1 MSTEGKNRWYKN
13 FERWILIRWQMLKLQ
28 SVWWHKYLSNLQL
41 YFDKRTDSDIKPP
54 VDEVDEVCKTSL
66 SDLLVLTLWQQQLD
80 FIKILWWREAPSRT
94 DILLRDGVRPSV
106 VSKHLISQA
115 DYTMPFNIAHL

>member
-1 MSTEGKNRWYKN
+1 MRT
-13 FERWILIRWQMLKLQ
+13 FQ

-54 VDEVDEVCKTSL
+54 VDEVNEVCKTSL
-66 SDLLVLTLWQQQLD
+66 SHLLVLTLWQQQLD
-80 FIKILWWREAPSRT
+80 FIKILRWREAPSRT

-106 VSKHLISQA
+106 VSEHLISQA

>member
-1 MSTEGKNRWYKN
+1 
-13 FERWILIRWQMLKLQ
+13 MLKLQ

-80 FIKILWWREAPSRT
+80 FIKIL
-94 DILLRDGVRPSV
+94 
-106 VSKHLISQA
+106 
-115 DYTMPFNIAHL
+115 